1 MMVKPGVTE
10 MSKIRRAQFPLASL
24 VLLALALS
32 GLAVA
37 CGGNSGDKTT
47 GGQVRVVTSLE
58 LFADFIR
65 HVGGDRVQVTA
76 LIPGNADPHTYEPVP
91 SQVAKVTKA
100 DLVMINGLGLEKTLS
115 GLIENNVHGGVSIIK
130 MADGLPVLAGNPNE
144 GETGNPHL
152 WLNVQYAM
160 RYVEKIRDA
169 LVEVDPE
176 GTAIYQANAAAYLEE
191 LDALDKET
199 AAAIESIPPER
210 RKLVTFHDAFPYFAE
225 RYGLDIVGVVV
236 ESPGREPSAREL
248 ANLTDKIR
256 SQQVRTVFDEPEYN
270 ASMLEMAAKEAG
282 VQMKTLLSHAYTD
295 NVHSYVELIRFDVQQ
310 LVEGLG

>member
-1 MMVKPGVTE
+1 MIVKQGVTGTL
-10 MSKIRRAQFPLASL
+10 KARLAQLALASL
-24 VLLALALS
+24 VLLALVLS
-32 GLAVA
+32 GLAAA
-37 CGGNSGDKTT
+37 CGGSSGDKAA
-47 GGQVRVVTSLE
+47 GGQVRIVTSLE

-76 LIPGNADPHTYEPVP
+76 LIPGNADPHTYEPAP

-100 DLVMINGLGLEKTLS
+100 DLVIINGLGLEKTLS
-115 GLIENNVHGGVSIIK
+115 SLIENNVHGGVSIIK
-130 MADGLPVLAGNPNE
+130 MADGLPVLAGDPKE

-176 GTAIYQANAAAYLEE
+176 GTAIYQANAATYLEE

-225 RYGLDIVGVVV
+225 RYGLEIVGVVV

-282 VQMKTLLSHAYTD
+282 VKMKTLLSHAYTA
-295 NVHSYVELIRFDVQQ
+295 NVHSYVELMRFDVQQ

>member
-1 MMVKPGVTE
+1 MMVKPRVAR
-10 MSKIRRAQFPLASL
+10 MLKVRLAQFALASL

-32 GLAVA
+32 GLLVA
-37 CGGNSGDKTT
+37 CGGSGGDKAA

-76 LIPGNADPHTYEPVP
+76 LIPGNADPHTYEPAP

-100 DLVMINGLGLEKTLS
+100 DLVIINGLGLEKTLS

-130 MADGLPVLAGNPNE
+130 MADGLPVLAGDPNE

-176 GTAIYQANAAAYLEE
+176 GAAIYQANATTYLEE

-225 RYGLDIVGVVV
+225 RYGLEIVGVVV

-256 SQQVRTVFDEPEYN
+256 SQQVRTVFGEPEYN

>member
-1 MMVKPGVTE
+1 MLKV
-10 MSKIRRAQFPLASL
+10 RLAQFALASL

-32 GLAVA
+32 GLLVA
-37 CGGNSGDKTT
+37 CGGSGGDKAA

-76 LIPGNADPHTYEPVP
+76 LIPGNADPHTYEPAP

-100 DLVMINGLGLEKTLS
+100 DLVIINGLGLEKTLS

-130 MADGLPVLAGNPNE
+130 MADGLPVLAGDPNE

-176 GTAIYQANAAAYLEE
+176 GAAIYQANATTYLEE

-225 RYGLDIVGVVV
+225 RYGLEIVGVVV

-256 SQQVRTVFDEPEYN
+256 SQQVRTVFGEPEYN

>member
-1 MMVKPGVTE
+1 MMVKPRIAE
-10 MSKIRRAQFPLASL
+10 MLKVRLAQLALASL

-32 GLAVA
+32 GLAMA
-37 CGGNSGDKTT
+37 CGGSSGDKVA
-47 GGQVRVVTSLE
+47 GGQVGVVTSLE

-76 LIPGNADPHTYEPVP
+76 LIPGNADPHTYEPAP

-100 DLVMINGLGLEKTLS
+100 DLVVINGLGLEKTLS
-115 GLIENNVHGGVSIIK
+115 GLIENNVPGGVSIIE
-130 MADGLPVLAGNPNE
+130 MANGLPVLAGNPDE

-160 RYVEKIRDA
+160 HYVEKIRDA
-169 LVEVDPE
+169 LIEVDPE
-176 GTAIYQANAAAYLEE
+176 GTATYQANAATYLEE

-225 RYGLDIVGVVV
+225 RYGLEIVGVVV

-248 ANLTDKIR
+248 ADLTDKIR
-256 SQQVRTVFDEPEYN
+256 SQQVPTVFNEPEYN

-282 VQMKTLLSHAYTD
+282 VEMKTLLSHAYTD
-295 NVHSYVELIRFDVQQ
+295 DVHSYVELMRFDVQQ

>member
-1 MMVKPGVTE
+1 MMVKPRVAE
-10 MSKIRRAQFPLASL
+10 MLKVRLAQFALASL

-37 CGGNSGDKTT
+37 CGGSSGDKAA

-76 LIPGNADPHTYEPVP
+76 LIPGNADPHTYEPAP

-100 DLVMINGLGLEKTLS
+100 DLVIINGLGLEKTLS
-115 GLIENNVHGGVSIIK
+115 GLIENNVPGGVSIIE
-130 MADGLPVLAGNPNE
+130 MADGLPVLAGDPNE

-176 GTAIYQANAAAYLEE
+176 GAAIYQANAATYLEE

-225 RYGLDIVGVVV
+225 RYGLEIVGVVV

-256 SQQVRTVFDEPEYN
+256 SQQVPTVFDEPEYN

-282 VQMKTLLSHAYTD
+282 VEMKTLLSHAYTD